1 MPQLLLRPEA
11 EADLVQLY
19 QYISERSSD
28 DIAIGY
34 IRRIRMRCEMML
46 AFPESGRRRDD
57 LRPGIRIVGFER
69 RVAIA
74 FTSLSNGDIE
84 IGRIFYGGRDYEAL
98 LRDDQED

>member
-19 QYISERSSD
+19 HYISERSSD

-34 IRRIRMRCEMML
+34 IRRIRARCEMLL

-57 LRPGIRIVGFER
+57 LRLGIRIVGFER

-74 FTSLSNGDIE
+74 FRELSDGDIE
-84 IGRIFYGGRDYEAL
+84 IGRIFYGGRDYETL
-98 LRDDQED
+98 LRDD